1 MRRERIVTA
10 STMTAGV
17 VLAVA
22 LFGMVNWIGYRHYVH
37 ADWTS
42 SKLYSLSAKTEH
54 ILAGLDTDV
63 SVVVFMTPQTPLF
76 EETRELLTRYQAASP
91 HVHVEFIDPD
101 RNPLRT
107 QQLAKE
113 YGVSAANTVVFSAGT
128 HKKYV
133 SSDQLADYDYA
144 GVQYGQGPKLKAFK
158 GEEQF
163 TSAILAVVNPE
174 QPRVYFTTGHGEHDP
189 ASSKEDGYSEL
200 AAALKRDNLDVKTTT
215 LLSGSV
221 PKDCDVLV
229 VAGPTAPFAEV
240 ERKAIAGYI
249 AAGGRALVM
258 LDPVLGGRQR
268 PSGLAEL
275 VRTYGIVADN
285 DIVVD
290 PDQRLPLFG
299 LETVYTTKFGSH
311 PVVDGMQG
319 LAVLLPIARSISTVT
334 VPGVTDTSLL
344 STSAGGWGETD
355 IAGILAGKPIARD
368 DKDIKGPVSLGVA
381 AEPAAD
387 AKEGDA
393 TGAAPA
399 VASAKWRLIV
409 LGDSDFAANASVA
422 NAGNLNLGLNAVNWL
437 ARQQQALGI
446 APRQPEQV
454 SLYLSAAQMRAITL
468 LSLVGLPGAAILLG
482 VAVWWRRRR

>member
-10 STMTAGV
+10 STMTVGV
-17 VLAVA
+17 LLAVA
-22 LFGMVNWIGYRHYVH
+22 LFGMINWISYRHYVRS
-37 ADWTS
+37 DWTS
-42 SKLYSLSAKTEH
+42 SKLYTLSGKTDH
-54 ILAGLDTDV
+54 VLASLDTDV

-76 EETRELLTRYQAASP
+76 DETRELLTRYQAASP
-91 HVHVEFIDPD
+91 RIHVEFIDPD

-113 YGVSAANTVVFSAGT
+113 YGVSAANTVVFSAGV

-133 SSDQLADYDYA
+133 SSDQLAEYDYS

-163 TSAILAVVNPE
+163 TSAILAVVNPA

-200 AAALKRDNLDVKTTT
+200 AAALKRDNLDVQTTT

-240 ERKAIAGYI
+240 EKKAITDYI
-249 AAGGRALVM
+249 ASGGRALVM

-275 VRTYGIVADN
+275 LRAYGIVADN

-311 PVVDGMQG
+311 PVVDGMEG
-319 LAVLLPIARSISTVT
+319 LAVLLPIARSIGTVT
-334 VPGVTDTSLL
+334 VPGVTDTTLL

-355 IAGILAGKPIARD
+355 IAGILAGKSIARD

-381 AEPAAD
+381 AEPSAGTGPQEAKD
-387 AKEGDA
+387 AKDA
-393 TGAAPA
+393 KD
-399 VASAKWRLIV
+399 AKWRLIV
-409 LGDSDFAANASVA
+409 FGDSDFAANGSVS

-454 SLYLSAAQMRAITL
+454 SLYLSAAQMRGITL
-468 LSLVGLPGAAILLG
+468 LALVGLPGAAILLG